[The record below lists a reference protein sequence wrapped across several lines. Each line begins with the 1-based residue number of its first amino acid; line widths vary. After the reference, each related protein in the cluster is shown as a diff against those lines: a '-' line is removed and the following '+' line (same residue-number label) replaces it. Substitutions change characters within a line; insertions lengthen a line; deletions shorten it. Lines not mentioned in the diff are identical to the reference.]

1 MGPMRQAISLAV
13 VVLVALGVGAA
24 PAMAAGTITTVAG
37 PGTLGTSGDGGP
49 ATQAYIGSDVGVTA
63 LPDGGYLIAH
73 QAAPAVRRVMPD
85 GTITTIAGNGT
96 AGFSGDRG
104 PATSAELN

>member
-13 VVLVALGVGAA
+13 VVLVALGVGAV

-37 PGTLGTSGDGGP
+37 PGTIGTPGDGGP
-49 ATQAYIGSDVGVTA
+49 APGAYIGSDVGVTA
-63 LPDGGYLIAH
+63 LPDGGSLIAH
-73 QAAPAVRRVMPD
+73 QSAPAVRHVAAD

-96 AGFSGDRG
+96 AGYS
-104 PATSAELN
+104 